1 LSSTSSR
8 GLRALALVALLAVA
22 SCAHWPLN
30 DPRPEVRTGLPYR
43 FESAEATGKNTN
55 SLFVCLMFS
64 GGGTRAAALSYGV
77 LQRLRDTR
85 IVWKGVEK
93 SLLDEVDCISSIS
106 GGSFTAAYYG
116 LFGERIFSDFRP
128 RFLDVNVEAAL
139 AARAANPL
147 NWLRLASLWFSRID
161 LAAEYYDAQL
171 FEGKRFRD
179 LAETGRRPFVILNA
193 TNLANG
199 ERFEFTQDQFDFLV
213 SDLSTYPVAR
223 AVAASSAFPFLLSPV
238 SLKNYPHPAGFTL
251 PADIRGGLED
261 YESNRRRY
269 YWARNRAMYVD
280 DRSLPYLH
288 LMDGGLADN
297 IGLRPIEA
305 AYRRTSG
312 FIRRLINEDQI
323 EKLVLIV
330 VNAGTES
337 ADTISGTERP
347 PGPRVVAVKT
357 ATVAMGNYTVET
369 IELMK
374 ELRDTRVRAQRNVAA
389 CQRRLAEC
397 PGAPRV
403 PGFAGDIEPFVI
415 EVNFEA
421 IPDPARRV
429 TFLRLPTSFALTR
442 DQVDALVGIGGEL
455 LQTAPEWTMLLDGLA
470 RP

>member
-1 LSSTSSR
+1 LTSTSSP
-8 GLRALALVALLAVA
+8 LRALGLAALLALA
-22 SCAHWPLN
+22 GCAHYRVN
-30 DPRPEVRTGLPYR
+30 DPLPDARVGLPYR
-43 FESAEATGKNTN
+43 FESMEATGKNTN

-64 GGGTRAAALSYGV
+64 GGGTRAAALSYGI
-77 LQRLRDTR
+77 LQQLRDTR
-85 IVWKGVEK
+85 IIWKGVEK

-116 LFGERIFSDFRP
+116 LFGERIFRDFRP

-139 AARAANPL
+139 ALRAANPL
-147 NWLRLASLWFSRID
+147 NWIRLASLWFSRID
-161 LAAEYYDAQL
+161 LAAEYYDEAI
-171 FEGKRFRD
+171 FEGKRFGD
-179 LAETGRRPFVILNA
+179 FTAGGRRPFVILNA

-213 SDLSTYPVAR
+213 SDLSTYLVAR

-238 SLKNYPHPAGFTL
+238 SLKNYPHPPGFTL

-261 YESNRRRY
+261 YETNRRRY

-280 DRSLPYLH
+280 DQRLPYLH

-337 ADTISGTERP
+337 ADTISGKERP
-347 PGPRVVAVKT
+347 PGPDVVAVKT

-369 IELMK
+369 IEVMK

-397 PGAPRV
+397 PGAPRI

-415 EVNFEA
+415 EVSFEA
-421 IPDPARRV
+421 IPDPARREH
-429 TFLRLPTSFALTR
+429 FLRFPTSFALTR
-442 DQVDALVGIGGEL
+442 EQVDGLLGIGPSL
-455 LQTAPEWTMLLDGLA
+455 LEAAPEWKALLESLA
-470 RP
+470 TP